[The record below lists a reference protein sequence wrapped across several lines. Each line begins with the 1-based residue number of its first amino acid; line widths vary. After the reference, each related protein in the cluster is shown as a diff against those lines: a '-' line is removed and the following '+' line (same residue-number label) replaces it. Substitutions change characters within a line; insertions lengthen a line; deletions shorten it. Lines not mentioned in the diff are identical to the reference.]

1 MIAVAL
7 TSAVLYG
14 GALLLGVIGVLAM
27 GMGMVAGK

>member
-14 GALLLGVIGVLAM
+14 GTLILGLVGVLAV